1 MDAVSG
7 NPDHAKAARRI
18 RTGIE
23 HGDWKCGT
31 RCEQRLSI
39 RLGAARQLRPGSRS
53 AKGIKRQERRISV
66 GRNQKLLEVV
76 FTISAQEH
84 PLIAPVD

>member
-1 MDAVSG
+1 MVTGSAAPGVSNGYRFDWVPPG
-7 NPDHAKAARRI
+7 NYVLVLEA
-18 RTGIE
+18 
-23 HGDWKCGT
+23 
-31 RCEQRLSI
+31 Q
-39 RLGAARQLRPGSRS
+39 
-53 AKGIKRQERRISV
+53 KGIKRQERRISV